1 MTSHKTVSLG
11 APTYLPM
18 MMKPAKIRTS
28 SLCGYTVALLLV
40 WLAVIIQLQLA
51 VADSTNSTTNGTTP
65 ALPSTVAT
73 TSSPASRRVNPL
85 TESKL
90 EKNCKALCEH
100 CGCLGFYCGEECLCE
115 CNDDNSDTEC
125 IRTMQMNAKT
135 LNLPFEILIQ
145 GPSSNRFVR
154 NAQQFEQKRELV
166 ARSASP
172 SGKAPRNRRSNITI
186 YKPAS
191 QKVSRQYAANALE
204 TASKASEV
212 DLARRHKRSVD
223 HLEWFND
230 FAGSLVRPSPLGTR
244 AQKSKP
250 AGFKRQAVQEEPAP
264 LAHREPWFLEHSPP
278 RLTRPAPLNKAQ
290 SFRKNKKSSSLSRGI
305 FKTKAATKEQ
315 SRREPE
321 RDIRPLRDALQVVE
335 RIPRVLQDTVSHLSS
350 DSRSGDVFSLNI
362 RNEAQSQAKNREE
375 DEEEEEKEQVPRR
388 PKAKFRAMRR
398 NKIVPEAVTLAAPM
412 APVVPPVLPVQRGG
426 LLLPWLRQR
435 RLMRLQQAQANL

>member
-1 MTSHKTVSLG
+1 
-11 APTYLPM
+11 
-18 MMKPAKIRTS
+18 MKPAKIRTS
-28 SLCGYTVALLLV
+28 SLCGYTVAILLV

-51 VADSTNSTTNGTTP
+51 SAGPSNASTT
-65 ALPSTVAT
+65 AASPSTVAT
-73 TSSPASRRVNPL
+73 TSLPATRRVNPL
-85 TESKL
+85 TEPKL

-125 IRTMQMNAKT
+125 IRTMQTNAKT
-135 LNLPFEILIQ
+135 LNLPFEIVIQ

-172 SGKAPRNRRSNITI
+172 SGKTPRNRRSNITI

-191 QKVSRQYAANALE
+191 QKVQFAGNALE
-204 TASKASEV
+204 TVSKVSEV

-250 AGFKRQAVQEEPAP
+250 TGFKRQAVQEEPAP
-264 LAHREPWFLEHSPP
+264 LIGREPWFLEHSPP
-278 RLTRPAPLNKAQ
+278 RLTRPAPLSKAQ
-290 SFRKNKKSSSLSRGI
+290 GFRKNKKTTSRRI
-305 FKTKAATKEQ
+305 IKSKAADKEKL
-315 SRREPE
+315 RREPE
-321 RDIRPLRDALQVVE
+321 REIRPLRDALQVVE

-350 DSRSGDVFSLNI
+350 DPHSGDVFSLNI
-362 RNEAQSQAKNREE
+362 RSEDKHREE
-375 DEEEEEKEQVPRR
+375 DEEEEQEKVPRR
-388 PKAKFRAMRR
+388 PSSKFRDMRR
-398 NKIVPEAVTLAAPM
+398 NEIVPEAVTLAAPM
-412 APVVPPVLPVQRGG
+412 APAPAILPAQPVG
-426 LLLPWLRQR
+426 LLPWLRQR
-435 RLMRLQQAQANL
+435 RLMRLQQARANF

>member
-1 MTSHKTVSLG
+1 
-11 APTYLPM
+11 
-18 MMKPAKIRTS
+18 MKPAKIRTS

-40 WLAVIIQLQLA
+40 WLAIVIQLQLVSA
-51 VADSTNSTTNGTTP
+51 VSPSKASTTT
-65 ALPSTVAT
+65 ASLSTVAT
-73 TSSPASRRVNPL
+73 TSLPATRRVNPL

-125 IRTMQMNAKT
+125 IRTMQTNAKT
-135 LNLPFEILIQ
+135 LNMPFEIVIQ

-166 ARSASP
+166 ARSAAP

-191 QKVSRQYAANALE
+191 QKVAGQFVGNALE
-204 TASKASEV
+204 TVSKASEV
-212 DLARRHKRSVD
+212 DLAGRHKRSVD

-244 AQKSKP
+244 TQKSKP
-250 AGFKRQAVQEEPAP
+250 SGFKRQAVQEEPAP
-264 LAHREPWFLEHSPP
+264 LIGHKPWFLEHSPP

-290 SFRKNKKSSSLSRGI
+290 GFRKNKKTTSRRI
-305 FKTKAATKEQ
+305 TKSKAAEKEK

-321 RDIRPLRDALQVVE
+321 REIRPLRDALQVVE

-350 DSRSGDVFSLNI
+350 DPRSGDVFSLNI
-362 RNEAQSQAKNREE
+362 RNEALPETKNREE
-375 DEEEEEKEQVPRR
+375 DDEEEPEQVPRR
-388 PKAKFRAMRR
+388 PSAKYRDMRR
-398 NKIVPEAVTLAAPM
+398 NEIVPEAVTLAAPM
-412 APVVPPVLPVQRGG
+412 APTPAILPAQRGG
-426 LLLPWLRQR
+426 LLPWLRQR
-435 RLMRLQQAQANL
+435 RLMRLQQARPNF